1 MDSVKIVLVE
11 PETSENIGFVSRIM
25 KNFGFNK
32 LIIVNPKCNLDKAY
46 VTAMHGRDILRNA
59 EIVDEIPKF
68 EFTIATSAKLGM
80 KRNLRRIYIPSY
92 EVGEYIRENT
102 GILFGRESSGLTNKE
117 IEKADVLVHIPT
129 TNYKALNLSHAV
141 GIILCEIF
149 KSKNKIYTNYASRK
163 EVEMMIKFLNGIA
176 NKVEAKPKTEQAIKN
191 LIMRAKLREKEVSL
205 LLGLFHKVYEEL

>member
-25 KNFGFNK
+25 KNFGFSK
-32 LIIVNPKCNLDKAY
+32 LVIVNPICSLDKAY

-59 EIVDEIPKF
+59 EIVDEIPEV

-80 KRNLRRIYIPSY
+80 KRNLRRVFIPSY
-92 EVGEYIRENT
+92 EIGDYMRENT
-102 GILFGRESSGLTNKE
+102 GILFGRESSGLTNDE

-129 TNYKALNLSHAV
+129 TDYKALNLSHAV
-141 GIILCEIF
+141 GIVLYEIF
-149 KSKNKIYTNYASRK
+149 KSKNRIHQNYASRK
-163 EVEMMIKFLNGIA
+163 EVEMMIKFLNEIGK
-176 NKVEAKPKTEQAIKN
+176 KVNAKPKTEQAIKN
-191 LIMRAKLREKEVSL
+191 LVMRAKLREKEASL